1 MHLKK
6 FYQLELESKE
16 YGFYWPDLKSV
27 LDQIKGECDE
37 IDESIQK
44 NESPARIQE
53 EMGDLLHA
61 AFSLCFYL
69 NLDITYTVN
78 KAIDKYEKRF
88 DKLKKHA
95 ALQGYETLQGESIET
110 ALALWNQIK

>member
-1 MHLKK
+1 MHLDK
-6 FYQLELESKE
+6 FRQLEQASKD

-27 LDQIKGECDE
+27 LEQIKDECVE
-37 IDESIQK
+37 IDDSIQQG
-44 NESPARIQE
+44 ESESRIQE
-53 EMGDLLHA
+53 EVGDLLHA

-69 NLDITYTVN
+69 NLDIKDTVN

-88 DKLKKHA
+88 EKLKKHA